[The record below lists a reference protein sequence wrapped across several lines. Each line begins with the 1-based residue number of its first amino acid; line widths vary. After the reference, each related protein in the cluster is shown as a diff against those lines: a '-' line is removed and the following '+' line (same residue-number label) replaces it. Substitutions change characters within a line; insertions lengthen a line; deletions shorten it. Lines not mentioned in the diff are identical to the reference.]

1 MVENTATAP
10 DDDQAHKNDE
20 RYLVPGLIRGLG
32 ILEAFNREA
41 RDMTITDIAEILE
54 VNRSSAFRLIYTLES
69 CGYLRKSS
77 AKSYSLDSKVMQLG
91 FNSISKLSLIDVA
104 TPIMKALRDQY
115 SVAVHL
121 SVLEATDI
129 VFISNIQSNGSFT
142 STLRLGT
149 RWPAHAT
156 VIGQAMLAG
165 LSEAEVRQRYAN
177 FEHWQVFS
185 ERTPK
190 NLTAL
195 LKRLDEVRGETH
207 LISWGHFNH
216 DMAACGAPILRQSDG
231 EIVAILSVSC
241 PISTY
246 TETEFKQQISARVVQ
261 SAQQISE
268 FLY

>member
-1 MVENTATAP
+1 MVENTAAAT

-20 RYLVPGLIRGLG
+20 RYLVPGLIRGLA

-41 RDMTITDIAEILE
+41 REMTITDIAEILE

-69 CGYLRKSS
+69 CGYLRKAS
-77 AKSYSLDSKVMQLG
+77 AKNYSLDSKVMQLG

-121 SVLEATDI
+121 SVLEGTDI

-156 VIGQAMLAG
+156 VIGQAMLAD
-165 LSEAEVRQRYAN
+165 LPEAEVRQRYAG
-177 FEHWQVFS
+177 FQDWAVFS
-185 ERTPK
+185 ERTPN
-190 NLTAL
+190 NLSAL
-195 LKRLDEVRGETH
+195 LERLDDVRGQDH
-207 LISWGHFNH
+207 MISWGHFNH
-216 DMAACGAPILRQSDG
+216 DMAACGAPIYRQSDR
-231 EIVAILSVSC
+231 EIVATLSVSC

-246 TETEFKQQISARVVQ
+246 SETEFKQQISPQVVQ
-261 SAQQISE
+261 SAAQISE

>member
-1 MVENTATAP
+1 MVEKTAVVLKE
-10 DDDQAHKNDE
+10 DQVHKNDE
-20 RYLVPGLIRGLG
+20 RYLVPGLVRGLA

-41 RDMTITDIAEILE
+41 REMTITDIAEILE

-77 AKSYSLDSKVMQLG
+77 AKSYCLDSKVMQLG
-91 FNSISKLSLIDVA
+91 FNSISKLSLIDVS

-115 SVAVHL
+115 NVAVHL
-121 SVLEATDI
+121 SVLENTDI
-129 VFISNIQSNGSFT
+129 VFVSNIQSNGSFT

-156 VIGQAMLAG
+156 VIGQCMLAG
-165 LSEAEVRQRYAN
+165 LAEAEVRQRYAN
-177 FEHWQVFS
+177 FQNWVVFS

-190 NLTAL
+190 NLNEL
-195 LKRLDEVRGETH
+195 LQRIDDVRGQDH
-207 LISWGHFNH
+207 MVSWGHFNH
-216 DMAACGAPILRQSDG
+216 DMAACGAPISRQSDG
-231 EIVAILSVSC
+231 EIMATLSVSC

-246 TETEFKQQISARVVQ
+246 PETVFKQQISAQVVA
-261 SAQQISE
+261 SAAQISQ